1 MLRCTPRLH
10 FYKRVRVTLR
20 LTAVKANR
28 KAVLRP
34 LAPPTLSPS
43 PLGRGGGSPNGEV
56 DQARSEGRGE
66 VRRAS
71 RGLGATSG
79 GAPRPGPMYKW
90 LLGALCALFAAARR
104 PAPPPAP
111 SPRKRP
117 LPSSQ
122 PPVEDAGDAPSKK
135 RKKADIFSKL
145 RKRIEAASVKC
156 PTKARSKHQKTSVG
170 NATPTTQAAEQA
182 QSYSSGHPCQTPT
195 SSTRDVEMLQVDMP
209 CGTTC
214 LKTDRLSHSLSTVR
228 SLSKTKSGKHHLIPG
243 PENTF
248 TLRPPI
254 KEHSVPESFTSEAG
268 KMGRI
273 FCTVEED
280 VRREEKIKYKQL
292 LEMVKEKYPRSRPS
306 PQSTNFNT
314 IQVCSKE
321 AATPVSLEGQR
332 YGGDVSRC
340 GTPTPG
346 LKRADVSSPQWPL
359 RSDKISYYMPSENTN
374 EQARSV
380 KPAVAG
386 AMEKEVAAAF
396 DDGKPEDILSSAF
409 KLNVTRE
416 DIRSLRTSCWLN
428 DVVINFYVNLLI
440 ERSKKEGYPSVHAFS
455 TFFYPKLLSGGHK
468 AVGRWTK
475 HVELF
480 KKDLIFVPIHLRSH
494 WTLVVIDMR
503 KKNISY
509 FDSMGQKGDDICET
523 VFQYLQEESRVKRNV
538 ELPISEWTLHSMGP
552 REIPQQRNGSDCGVF
567 MCKYADYISQDKR
580 INFTQS
586 HMSYFRMK
594 MAWEI
599 IHQQLL

>member
-1 MLRCTPRLH
+1 
-10 FYKRVRVTLR
+10 
-20 LTAVKANR
+20 
-28 KAVLRP
+28 
-34 LAPPTLSPS
+34 
-43 PLGRGGGSPNGEV
+43 
-56 DQARSEGRGE
+56 
-66 VRRAS
+66 
-71 RGLGATSG
+71 
-79 GAPRPGPMYKW
+79 
-90 LLGALCALFAAARR
+90 
-104 PAPPPAP
+104 
-111 SPRKRP
+111 
-117 LPSSQ
+117 
-122 PPVEDAGDAPSKK
+122 
-135 RKKADIFSKL
+135 
-145 RKRIEAASVKC
+145 
-156 PTKARSKHQKTSVG
+156 
-170 NATPTTQAAEQA
+170 
-182 QSYSSGHPCQTPT
+182 
-195 SSTRDVEMLQVDMP
+195 
-209 CGTTC
+209 
-214 LKTDRLSHSLSTVR
+214 
-228 SLSKTKSGKHHLIPG
+228 SKTKSGKHHLIPG

-306 PQSTNFNT
+306 PQPTNFNT
-314 IQVCSKE
+314 IQVSSKE

-340 GTPTPG
+340 GTPTPEFR
-346 LKRADVSSPQWPL
+346 LPNCTDIIKILFLYYYPESESCVHLMVIENWLLVYYCFSLQASNVQMFPAHKEWLLYLAPFVSKQSPPI
-359 RSDKISYYMPSENTN
+359 DTKGKKFPSSE
-374 EQARSV
+374 
-380 KPAVAG
+380 KPECLPPFTQ

-416 DIRSLRTSCWLN
+416 DIRSLRTPCWLN

-455 TFFYPKLLSGGHK
+455 TFFYPKLLSGGYK

-538 ELPISEWTLHSMGP
+538 ELTVSEWTLHSMGP
-552 REIPQQRNGSDCGVF
+552 REIPQQHNGSDCGVF

>member
-1 MLRCTPRLH
+1 
-10 FYKRVRVTLR
+10 
-20 LTAVKANR
+20 
-28 KAVLRP
+28 
-34 LAPPTLSPS
+34 
-43 PLGRGGGSPNGEV
+43 
-56 DQARSEGRGE
+56 
-66 VRRAS
+66 
-71 RGLGATSG
+71 
-79 GAPRPGPMYKW
+79 MYKW

-145 RKRIEAASVKC
+145 KKRIEAASVKC
-156 PTKARSKHQKTSVG
+156 PTKARSKLQKTSVG
-170 NATPTTQAAEQA
+170 NVTPTTQTAELA
-182 QSYSSGHPCQTPT
+182 QSHSSGHPCQTPT

-209 CGTTC
+209 CGTAC

-306 PQSTNFNT
+306 PQPTNFNT
-314 IQVCSKE
+314 IQVSSKE

-359 RSDKISYYMPSENTN
+359 RSDKISYCMPSENTN

-416 DIRSLRTSCWLN
+416 DIRSLRTPCWLN

-455 TFFYPKLLSGGHK
+455 TFFYPKLLSGGYK

-538 ELPISEWTLHSMGP
+538 ELTVSEWTLHSMGP
-552 REIPQQRNGSDCGVF
+552 REIPQQHNGSDCGVF